1 MDNVNFNYRN
11 CNEEVTV
18 KLIGKLTME
27 FPELEVNLPRQLEIK
42 RLVEEV
48 LYGYEVTSKETAL
61 VTSDLEEKINYFLAT
76 KKLEGLSP
84 ATLKGYNYTLRK
96 LQRYFNKP
104 ISTIT
109 TPDIKMFM
117 YVENESK
124 SPASMNTFMTSIR
137 LFFKWLQNEEFIVK
151 DPCSSIKAVK
161 EPKRQKPHLTEEQV
175 EMLRDC
181 MLGRRDRAILE
192 FFLSTA
198 CRVAEVGN
206 VKVSDL
212 DMTNKT
218 LLVIGKGN
226 KERRVYFTERCKR
239 AILNYLREREEKGII
254 SEYLFCSSKA
264 PKKKTINTEPY
275 KKLNNRG
282 YQEIVNK
289 MQKMANIEMRI
300 TPHTFRHTFA
310 TNALKSG
317 MRPEIIQEILGHSDV
332 GVTLKVYAKLAQSEV
347 EYSYRKLVS

>member
-1 MDNVNFNYRN
+1 MEYNYRD
-11 CNEEVTV
+11 CNNELMI
-18 KLIGKLTME
+18 KLIGKLTLE
-27 FPELEVNLPRQLEIK
+27 LPQLEVDLQEQLKIK
-42 RLVEEV
+42 KVIEEV
-48 LYGYEVTSKETAL
+48 LYDYEVTSRETAL
-61 VTSDLEEKINYFLAT
+61 VNSDLEEKINYFLAT

-84 ATLKGYNYTLRK
+84 ATLKGYNYNLRK

-117 YVENESK
+117 YAESESK
-124 SPASMNTFMTSIR
+124 SPAGMNTFMTSIR
-137 LFFKWLQNEEFIVK
+137 LFFKWLQNEEFIIK
-151 DPCSSIKAVK
+151 DPCVSIKPVK
-161 EPKRQKPHLTEEQV
+161 EPKREKKPLNEEQL
-175 EMLRDC
+175 EILRDC
-181 MLGRRDRAILE
+181 MLSRRDRAILE
-192 FFLSTA
+192 FFLSTG
-198 CRVAEVGN
+198 CRVGEVGN

-212 DMTNKT
+212 DFNKKT

-226 KERRVYFTERCKR
+226 KQRRVYFTERCKR
-239 AILNYLREREEKGII
+239 AILNYLKEREGKGIY

-264 PKKKTINTEPY
+264 PKNRRTNVEPHE
-275 KKLNNRG
+275 KLNNRG
-282 YQEIVNK
+282 YQVIVRK
-289 MQKMANIEMRI
+289 MQEMANIEMKI

-332 GVTLKVYAKLAQSEV
+332 GITLKVYAKLAQSEV

>member
-1 MDNVNFNYRN
+1 MENLNYRN

-18 KLIGKLTME
+18 KLIGKLTLE

-48 LYGYEVTSKETAL
+48 LYGYEVTTKETAL
-61 VTSDLEEKINYFLAT
+61 VTSDLEDRINYFLAT
-76 KKLEGLSP
+76 KKLEGLSE
-84 ATLKGYNYTLRK
+84 ATLKNYRYNLRK
-96 LQRYFNKP
+96 LCKFFNKP
-104 ISTIT
+104 VSMIT
-109 TPDIKMFM
+109 SADIKMFM
-117 YVENESK
+117 YAESSTK
-124 SPASMNTFMTSIR
+124 SAAGMNTFMTPIK
-137 LFFKWLQNEEFIVK
+137 LFFAWLQNEEFIIK
-151 DPCSSIKAVK
+151 NPCSSVKPVK
-161 EPKRQKPHLTEEQV
+161 EPKREKKPLNEEQV

-181 MLGRRDRAILE
+181 MLSRRDRAILE
-192 FFLSTA
+192 FFLSTG

-206 VKVSDL
+206 VKVKDL

-239 AILNYLREREEKGII
+239 AILNYLREREEQGII

-264 PKKKTINTEPY
+264 PKKKEVNTEAY

-282 YQEIVNK
+282 YQVIVDK

-300 TPHTFRHTFA
+300 TPHTFRHTMATFA
-310 TNALKSG
+310 LRSG
-317 MRPEIIQEILGHSDV
+317 MAPECIQQILGHNDV
-332 GVTLKVYAKLAQSEV
+332 GLTLRVYVKVAQTEV
-347 EYSYRKLVS
+347 EHSYRKLVS